1 MSLKDIQCTCPDCG
15 AEFSIDKAIGE
26 QTLARV
32 QAEVAQLSDQEIELK
47 ILSAKELA
55 LEQGKELAKEQM
67 REEVLKQSK
76 EVSSMKQ
83 KLDALELEK
92 LRIENE
98 KTRLHDA
105 QETAVA
111 LALQKQELLLNST
124 SAKEKRRLE
133 LQVETLKADVLK
145 ASERAEQG
153 SMQAQ
158 GEASELLIEDT
169 LRNIFPRDEVS
180 EIKKG
185 QRGADCVLTVRNSA
199 GRPVGKINI
208 ESKQTKNFSNEW
220 LKKLKDDSLSIGAHF
235 SVLVTSTFPNDNK
248 NAHLRDG
255 VWVCG
260 FGDYQIL
267 LRALRNSLI
276 DLSNAVASESVREEK
291 AQIMF
296 DFLTSQEFAGT
307 IERMVSPI
315 LRMQEQL
322 NKEKSALTRI
332 WKEREALIEGSITG
346 AENLYYKIQGIAQVN
361 LPKISGLETVDALG
375 FEILD
380 EKNER

>member
-1 MSLKDIQCTCPDCG
+1 MSLKDIQCTCPNCG
-15 AEFSIDKAIGE
+15 TEFSIDKAIGE

-47 ILSAKELA
+47 IASAKELA

-67 REEVLKQSK
+67 REEVSKQSK

-111 LALQKQELLLNST
+111 LALQKQELSLNSI

-169 LRNIFPRDEVS
+169 LRSIFPRDDVS

-380 EKNER
+380 DKK

>member
-111 LALQKQELLLNST
+111 LALQKQELLLNSA